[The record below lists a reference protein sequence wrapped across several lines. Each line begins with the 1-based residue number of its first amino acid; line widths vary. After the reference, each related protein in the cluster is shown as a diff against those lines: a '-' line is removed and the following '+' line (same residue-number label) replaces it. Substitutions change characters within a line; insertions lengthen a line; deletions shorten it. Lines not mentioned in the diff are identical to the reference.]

1 MSSTVYSKGP
11 SRWTH
16 FTPYIWQS
24 APYRQPERIC
34 TTVAKYVIMVKA
46 GEKSSAFTKAPQK
59 KENMKINPSTLRKM
73 RKDLKL
79 DDENVLN
86 MDRIIRDVT
95 SIVTLVNSPNAGKS
109 RLSKAV
115 TLISVSISV
124 SSSLKTVYDY
134 VKGISASKEYV
145 VKVSERDALFRVAEK
160 WLMDDLPP
168 ESKLS
173 VYATSTSDSS
183 GTPLADW
190 EEELGGNPV
199 AAAPMNVALTY
210 DGSIE
215 HQIEIAGHRVM
226 VSTSRPEADAKESS
240 GGRKSQYS
248 DRTITFTC
256 PSHAARD
263 AVLDYLSRKTAL
275 LGKEAPGFHT
285 ARWGTFVRTSDL
297 AERPTDSVILKPG
310 QMEQILEHL
319 NRFRDNAV
327 AYKKIGVPHR
337 TGIML
342 YGPPGTGKSSTA
354 AAIANAMHM
363 DLYYLSLKG
372 MDDESLASMGNRIP
386 PNSIVL
392 LEDVDVCTSVARD
405 REETTNDTEA
415 VSMSAL
421 LNLLDGLQSPPGVA
435 FIMTTNRLDVLDEAV
450 LRPGRVDLAVEL
462 GYVNDAQLRDM
473 VQYYVGSVPED
484 LPHVTE
490 DAKLTSAEVVQVIRN
505 HIPTIE
511 NAGPDAVKLVEDK
524 LLTQITL

>member
-1 MSSTVYSKGP
+1 M
-11 SRWTH
+11 
-16 FTPYIWQS
+16 I
-24 APYRQPERIC
+24 
-34 TTVAKYVIMVKA
+34 KA
-46 GEKSSAFTKAPQK
+46 GERSSAFIKAPPK
-59 KENMKINPSTLRKM
+59 KENMKIKPSTLRKM
-73 RKDLKL
+73 RKELKM

-95 SIVTLVNSPNAGKS
+95 SIVTLVNSPNTSKS

-124 SSSLKTVYDY
+124 SSTLKTIYDY

-168 ESKLS
+168 ERKLS
-173 VYATSTSDSS
+173 VYATSTSTSV
-183 GTPLADW
+183 GTPVADW
-190 EEELGGNPV
+190 EDELLGKP
-199 AAAPMNVALTY
+199 ASPIRNVSLTY

-215 HQIEIAGHRVM
+215 HQIEISGHRVM
-226 VSTSRPEADAKESS
+226 VTTSRAEADAKESS

-256 PSHAARD
+256 PSYAARD
-263 AVLDYLSRKTAL
+263 AVIDYLSRKTAL
-275 LGKEAPGFHT
+275 LGKEAPGFHS
-285 ARWGTFVRTSDL
+285 ARWGTFNRVSDL

-310 QMEQILEHL
+310 QMDQILTHL
-319 NRFRDNAV
+319 RRFRDNA
-327 AYKKIGVPHR
+327 ATYKKIGVPHR

-354 AAIANAMHM
+354 SAIANAMHM

-372 MDDESLASMGNRIP
+372 MDDESLASMGTRIP

-405 REETTNDTEA
+405 REETNSDTET

-450 LRPGRVDLAVEL
+450 LRPGRVDLTVEL
-462 GYVNDAQLRDM
+462 GYVDNMQLRDM
-473 VQYYVGSVPED
+473 VQYYIGTIPED
-484 LPHVTE
+484 LPYVTE
-490 DAKLTSAEVVQVIRN
+490 DAKLTSAEVVQVIRD

-511 NAGPDAVKLVEDK
+511 NAGPDVVSLVEEK
-524 LLTQITL
+524 LLTQVTL

>member
-1 MSSTVYSKGP
+1 
-11 SRWTH
+11 
-16 FTPYIWQS
+16 
-24 APYRQPERIC
+24 
-34 TTVAKYVIMVKA
+34 MVKA
-46 GEKSSAFTKAPQK
+46 GEKSSAFTKAPPK
-59 KENMKINPSTLRKM
+59 KENMKISPNSLRKM

-95 SIVTLVNSPNAGKS
+95 SVVTLVNSPNAGKS

-115 TLISVSISV
+115 TLISVTISV
-124 SSSLKTVYDY
+124 SSTLKTIYDY
-134 VKGISASKEYV
+134 VKGISSSKEYV
-145 VKVSERDALFRVAEK
+145 VKVSERDSLFRVAEK

-173 VYATSTSDSS
+173 VYATSTSTSSS
-183 GTPLADW
+183 GTPIADW
-190 EEELGGNPV
+190 EEELVGKPV
-199 AAAPMNVALTY
+199 YTPKNVSLTY

-240 GGRKSQYS
+240 GGRKAQYS

-263 AVLDYLSRKTAL
+263 AVIDYLSRKTAL
-275 LGKEAPGFHT
+275 LGKEAPGFHS
-285 ARWGTFVRTSDL
+285 ARWGTFNRISDL

-310 QMEQILEHL
+310 QMEQILTHL
-319 NRFRDNAV
+319 RRFRDNA
-327 AYKKIGVPHR
+327 ATYEKIGVPHR

-354 AAIANAMHM
+354 SAIANAMHM

-372 MDDESLASMGNRIP
+372 MDDESLASMGTRIP

-405 REETTNDTEA
+405 REENNSDTET

-435 FIMTTNRLDVLDEAV
+435 FIMTTNRLEVLDEAV
-450 LRPGRVDLAVEL
+450 LRPGRVDLTVEL
-462 GYVNDAQLRDM
+462 GYVDDMQLRDM
-473 VQYYVGSVPED
+473 VKYYVGTIPED

-490 DAKLTSAEVVQVIRN
+490 DAKLTSAEVVQVIRD

-511 NAGPDAVKLVEDK
+511 NAGPDVVRLVEEK
-524 LLTQITL
+524 LLTQLTL